1 MKHSL
6 GLQLCRLHKC
16 AGLTEVVRQNDKLFI
31 DLIKALIK
39 LLKFLC
45 SKLIETFSVK
55 KENAVKI

>member
-6 GLQLCRLHKC
+6 GLQLCRLYKY

-45 SKLIETFSVK
+45 SKLIETFP
-55 KENAVKI
+55 